1 MAQTVRAADQR
12 HRCSS
17 FLLEPLVPPA
27 VVRGELWA
35 SPNIPPSLPRTHGR
49 PVPRALVAAD
59 RGFRLSTSCSP
70 RSWPHTVTSTC
81 DSAVGLQAKGPG
93 DGVMFKE
100 RTTRGVAEDR
110 FRGQR
115 SRRDVP
121 IPWHCRCPKTTSARI
136 PVGDRRVRTCMP
148 GATGQEQG
156 QGLLESPLTQQHAS
170 PPACPPIAC
179 GSLLTT
185 QPNHGF
191 HGCAWVAMCVSVGDL
206 PSLAVKA
213 NTTTHNS
220 HPAAVILFSDSPRAQ
235 AVPRHTWAS
244 NIRRLGCKVTVQ

>member
-1 MAQTVRAADQR
+1 MAQARAADQR

-17 FLLEPLVPPA
+17 FPLEPPAPPA
-27 VVRGELWA
+27 VVRGELWV
-35 SPNIPPSLPRTHGR
+35 SPNTPPSLPFAHGS

-59 RGFRLSTSCSP
+59 RGFQLATSCSP

-81 DSAVGLQAKGPG
+81 DSAVGLQAEEPG
-93 DGVMFKE
+93 DDVVFK
-100 RTTRGVAEDR
+100 RGTTRGGAGDR

-121 IPWHCRCPKTTSARI
+121 IPWHRRRPRTTTARI
-136 PVGDRRVRTCMP
+136 PVSDRRVKTCMP

-156 QGLLESPLTQQHAS
+156 QGLKESPLTQQHAS
-170 PPACPPIAC
+170 PPTCPPIAC
-179 GSLLTT
+179 ESLLTT

-191 HGCAWVAMCVSVGDL
+191 HGCAWVNICVQVGDL

-213 NTTTHNS
+213 NTTTHMHN
-220 HPAAVILFSDSPRAQ
+220 PAAVILSSTPPRAQ
-235 AVPRHTWAS
+235 VMPRHTWAS